1 MEFVRG
7 GKKKRSVKSRS
18 RKSKSRKSRKS
29 RKVTRRLASNVAKS
43 RRSRTLKKMK
53 SRKSKS
59 RKSRKSKSRK
69 SRKSKSRKS
78 RKSKSRKSRKSKSRK
93 SRKSKSRKSRK
104 SKSRKSRKSRKVTR
118 RFASN
123 VAKKRRERAL
133 QNMKGGQVMDVM
145 VRALNNPVLGAYL
158 KIQAVKKLTPET
170 LVPLGVLMVVH
181 NQLVNQGA
189 IPRKGGLYESI
200 GGSKNLTTST
210 KLPFKAILGG
220 NINNK
225 KSCSGGYKVGG
236 AQIPLLDNV
245 VLGTY
250 LKLKGISTL
259 TPETLI
265 PLGILM
271 YLYNEHGDL
280 VDASIDKLKG
290 FIGGK
295 RRTGGLLPLLND
307 PLLGAYLKSK
317 AIKKLTPKTL
327 VPFAL
332 IMGVDEMSRYM
343 KNKKRRGGYYI

>member
-18 RKSKSRKSRKS
+18 RKS
-29 RKVTRRLASNVAKS
+29 RKVTKRYASNVAKR

-53 SRKSKS
+53 SRKSRSRKS
-59 RKSRKSKSRK
+59 RKSRKSTRKSRK
-69 SRKSKSRKS
+69 SRKST
-78 RKSKSRKSRKSKSRK
+78 RK

-104 SKSRKSRKSRKVTR
+104 SKSRKSRKSRSRKSRKSRKVTR

-123 VAKKRRERAL
+123 VAKRRRERAL

-170 LVPLGVLMVVH
+170 LVPLGILMVVH
-181 NQLVNQGA
+181 NQLVNEGA

-200 GGSKNLTTST
+200 GGSKNITSST
-210 KLPFKAILGG
+210 KVPFKAIIGG

-236 AQIPLLDNV
+236 APIPLLDNV

-259 TPETLI
+259 TPETLV

-280 VDASIDKLKG
+280 VDASFDKIKG

>member
-1 MEFVRG
+1 M
-7 GKKKRSVKSRS
+7 RS
-18 RKSKSRKSRKS
+18 RKSKSS
-29 RKVTRRLASNVAKS
+29 
-43 RRSRTLKKMK
+43 K
-53 SRKSKS
+53 SRKSK
-59 RKSRKSKSRK
+59 KS
-69 SRKSKSRKS
+69 
-78 RKSKSRKSRKSKSRK
+78 
-93 SRKSKSRKSRK
+93 SRKSRK

-158 KIQAVKKLTPET
+158 KIQAIKKLTPET
-170 LVPLGVLMVVH
+170 LVPLGILMVVH

-210 KLPFKAILGG
+210 KLPFKTILGG

-236 AQIPLLDNV
+236 APIPLLDNV

-280 VDASIDKLKG
+280 VDASLDKLKG

-343 KNKKRRGGYYI
+343 NRKKGGYYI

>member
-18 RKSKSRKSRKS
+18 RKS
-29 RKVTRRLASNVAKS
+29 RKVTKRYASNVAKR

-53 SRKSKS
+53 SRKSRSRKS
-59 RKSRKSKSRK
+59 RKSRKSTRKSRK
-69 SRKSKSRKS
+69 SRKST
-78 RKSKSRKSRKSKSRK
+78 RK

-104 SKSRKSRKSRKVTR
+104 SKSRKSRKSRSRKSRKSRKVTR

-123 VAKKRRERAL
+123 VAKRRRERAL

-170 LVPLGVLMVVH
+170 LVPLGILMVVH
-181 NQLVNQGA
+181 NQLVNEGA

-200 GGSKNLTTST
+200 GGSKNITSST
-210 KLPFKAILGG
+210 KVPFKAIIGG

-236 AQIPLLDNV
+236 APIPLLDNV

-259 TPETLI
+259 TPETLV

-280 VDASIDKLKG
+280 VDASFDKIKG

-343 KNKKRRGGYYI
+343 KNRKRRGGYYI

>member
-18 RKSKSRKSRKS
+18 RKS
-29 RKVTRRLASNVAKS
+29 
-43 RRSRTLKKMK
+43 
-53 SRKSKS
+53 
-59 RKSRKSKSRK
+59 
-69 SRKSKSRKS
+69 
-78 RKSKSRKSRKSKSRK
+78 
-93 SRKSKSRKSRK
+93 
-104 SKSRKSRKSRKVTR
+104 RKVTR

-123 VAKKRRERAL
+123 VAKRRRERTL

-158 KIQAVKKLTPET
+158 KIQAIKKLTPET
-170 LVPLGVLMVVH
+170 LVPLGILMVVH

-210 KLPFKAILGG
+210 KLPFKTILGG

-236 AQIPLLDNV
+236 APIPLLDNV

-280 VDASIDKLKG
+280 VDASLDKLKG

-343 KNKKRRGGYYI
+343 KNRKQGGGYYI

>member
-18 RKSKSRKSRKS
+18 RKS
-29 RKVTRRLASNVAKS
+29 RKVTRRFASNVAKR

-53 SRKSKS
+53 SSKSRSRKS
-59 RKSRKSKSRK
+59 RKSRKSTRKSRKSRSRK
-69 SRKSKSRKS
+69 SRKSR
-78 RKSKSRKSRKSKSRK
+78 
-93 SRKSKSRKSRK
+93 
-104 SKSRKSRKSRKVTR
+104 SRKSRKSRKVTR

-123 VAKKRRERAL
+123 VAKRRRERTL

-158 KIQAVKKLTPET
+158 KIQAIKKLTPET
-170 LVPLGVLMVVH
+170 LVPLGILMVVH

-210 KLPFKAILGG
+210 KLPFKTILGG

-236 AQIPLLDNV
+236 APIPLLDNV

-259 TPETLI
+259 TPETLV

-280 VDASIDKLKG
+280 VDASLDKLKG

-343 KNKKRRGGYYI
+343 KNRKRGGGYYI

>member
-7 GKKKRSVKSRS
+7 GKKKRSAKSKSRS
-18 RKSKSRKSRKS
+18 AKKAWRTRRALSKKRSRSAKKAWRTRRSKSRKSRKS
-29 RKVTRRLASNVAKS
+29 RKFASNVAKR

-59 RKSRKSKSRK
+59 RKSRKSRK
-69 SRKSKSRKS
+69 S
-78 RKSKSRKSRKSKSRK
+78 
-93 SRKSKSRKSRK
+93 SRKSRK

-123 VAKKRRERAL
+123 VAKRRRERAL

-170 LVPLGVLMVVH
+170 LVPLGILMVVH
-181 NQLVNQGA
+181 NQLVNEGA

-200 GGSKNLTTST
+200 GGSKNITSST

-236 AQIPLLDNV
+236 APIPLLDNV
-245 VLGTY
+245 VLSTY

-259 TPETLI
+259 TPETLV

-280 VDASIDKLKG
+280 VGASLDKLKG
-290 FIGGK
+290 FVGGK

-317 AIKKLTPKTL
+317 AIKKLTPKIL

>member
-7 GKKKRSVKSRS
+7 GKKKRSAKSKSRS
-18 RKSKSRKSRKS
+18 AKKAWRTRRALSKKRSRSAKKAWRTRRSKSRKSRKS
-29 RKVTRRLASNVAKS
+29 RKFASNVAKR

-59 RKSRKSKSRK
+59 RKSRKSRK
-69 SRKSKSRKS
+69 S
-78 RKSKSRKSRKSKSRK
+78 
-93 SRKSKSRKSRK
+93 SRKSRK

-123 VAKKRRERAL
+123 VAKRRRERAL

-170 LVPLGVLMVVH
+170 LVPLGILMVVH
-181 NQLVNQGA
+181 NQLVNEGA

-200 GGSKNLTTST
+200 GGSKNITSST

-225 KSCSGGYKVGG
+225 KSCFGGYKVGG
-236 AQIPLLDNV
+236 APIPLLDNV
-245 VLGTY
+245 VLSTY

-259 TPETLI
+259 TPETLV

-280 VDASIDKLKG
+280 VGASLDKLKG
-290 FIGGK
+290 FVGGK

-343 KNKKRRGGYYI
+343 NRKKGGYYI

>member
-7 GKKKRSVKSRS
+7 GKKKRSAKSRS
-18 RKSKSRKSRKS
+18 RSAKKAWRTRRASAKKRSRSAKKAWRTRRSKSRKSRKSRKSSRKSRKSRKSSRKSRKS
-29 RKVTRRLASNVAKS
+29 RKVTRRLASNIAK
-43 RRSRTLKKMK
+43 RRRKRTLQK
-53 SRKSKS
+53 
-59 RKSRKSKSRK
+59 
-69 SRKSKSRKS
+69 
-78 RKSKSRKSRKSKSRK
+78 
-93 SRKSKSRKSRK
+93 
-104 SKSRKSRKSRKVTR
+104 
-118 RFASN
+118 
-123 VAKKRRERAL
+123 
-133 QNMKGGQVMDVM
+133 MKGGKVMDVM

-170 LVPLGVLMVVH
+170 LVPLGILMVVH

-189 IPRKGGLYESI
+189 ISRKGGLYESI
-200 GGSKNLTTST
+200 GGSKNLTADT
-210 KLPFKAILGG
+210 KLPFKTILGG
-220 NINNK
+220 NISEK
-225 KSCSGGYKVGG
+225 KNYSGGYKVGG
-236 AQIPLLDNV
+236 APIPLLDNA
-245 VLGTY
+245 VLSTY

-259 TPETLI
+259 TPETLV

-280 VDASIDKLKG
+280 VGASLDKLKG
-290 FIGGK
+290 FMGGK

-343 KNKKRRGGYYI
+343 KNRKRRGGYYI

>member
-18 RKSKSRKSRKS
+18 RKS
-29 RKVTRRLASNVAKS
+29 RKVTRRFASNVAKR

-53 SRKSKS
+53 SRKSRSRKS
-59 RKSRKSKSRK
+59 RKSRKSTRKNRKSRSRK
-69 SRKSKSRKS
+69 SRKSRSRKS
-78 RKSKSRKSRKSKSRK
+78 RKSRSRKNRKSR
-93 SRKSKSRKSRK
+93 
-104 SKSRKSRKSRKVTR
+104 SRKSRKSRKVTR

-123 VAKKRRERAL
+123 VAKRRRERTL

-158 KIQAVKKLTPET
+158 KIQAIKKLTPET
-170 LVPLGVLMVVH
+170 LVPLGILMVVH

-210 KLPFKAILGG
+210 KLPFKTILGG

-236 AQIPLLDNV
+236 APIPLLDNV

-259 TPETLI
+259 TPETLV

-280 VDASIDKLKG
+280 VDASLDKLKG

-343 KNKKRRGGYYI
+343 KNRKRGGGYYI

>member
-29 RKVTRRLASNVAKS
+29 RKVTRRLASNVAK
-43 RRSRTLKKMK
+43 R
-53 SRKSKS
+53 
-59 RKSRKSKSRK
+59 
-69 SRKSKSRKS
+69 
-78 RKSKSRKSRKSKSRK
+78 
-93 SRKSKSRKSRK
+93 
-104 SKSRKSRKSRKVTR
+104 
-118 RFASN
+118 
-123 VAKKRRERAL
+123 RRERAL
-133 QNMKGGQVMDVM
+133 QTYNNEMKGGQVMDVM

-332 IMGVDEMSRYM
+332 IMGVDDMSRYM

>member
-1 MEFVRG
+1 M
-7 GKKKRSVKSRS
+7 
-18 RKSKSRKSRKS
+18 
-29 RKVTRRLASNVAKS
+29 
-43 RRSRTLKKMK
+43 
-53 SRKSKS
+53 
-59 RKSRKSKSRK
+59 
-69 SRKSKSRKS
+69 KS

>member
-29 RKVTRRLASNVAKS
+29 RKVTRRLASNVAKR
-43 RRSRTLKKMK
+43 RRSRTLKKM
-53 SRKSKS
+53 
-59 RKSRKSKSRK
+59 
-69 SRKSKSRKS
+69 KS

>member
-7 GKKKRSVKSRS
+7 GKKKRSVKSR
-18 RKSKSRKSRKS
+18 
-29 RKVTRRLASNVAKS
+29 
-43 RRSRTLKKMK
+43 
-53 SRKSKS
+53 
-59 RKSRKSKSRK
+59 
-69 SRKSKSRKS
+69 
-78 RKSKSRKSRKSKSRK
+78 
-93 SRKSKSRKSRK
+93 SRK